1 MIRDE
6 RYNKYIEKISQKVN
20 KIKDTSGKKILISG
34 VSGMVGTVITDVLIN
49 MNDNYA
55 CNYNIYGLGRN
66 IERANDMFD
75 IYENRL
81 DFKFI
86 QANIND
92 GIPKLGQIDY
102 IIHAASNTHPI
113 DYSGDP
119 IGTISSNVI
128 GTDNLLKYA
137 IAHKCK
143 RFEFVSSVEIYG
155 ENRGDV
161 EAFDE
166 EYCGYIDCN
175 TLRAGY
181 PESKRTGETLCQ
193 AYGKKHGLEFV
204 IPRLCRTFGPTMS
217 LRDSKA
223 IAQFIK
229 NAARG
234 EDIVLKSE
242 GKQYYSYIDVFQA
255 AYAVLYVLF
264 KGKNGEAYNISS
276 ETGNWYMK
284 DVAAMAAEMSGK
296 KVVFDLPDEKEKS
309 GYSTATKAI
318 LDSDKLKSIGW
329 SDIIDCKEVFKYTI
343 NVIRQRISENE
354 V

>member
-20 KIKDTSGKKILISG
+20 EIKTTSGKKFLISG
-34 VSGMVGTVITDVLIN
+34 VSGMVGTVIIDVLIN

-75 IYENRL
+75 IYENRS

-92 GIPKLGQIDY
+92 RIPELGEIDY

-137 IAHKCK
+137 IEHNCK

-181 PESKRTGETLCQ
+181 PESKRTGEALCQ
-193 AYGKKHGLEFV
+193 AYSKKYGLEFV
-204 IPRLCRTFGPTMS
+204 VPRLCRTFGPTMS

-234 EDIVLKSE
+234 EDVVLKSE

-255 AYAVLYVLF
+255 VYAILYILSRGECANAYNVSSS
-264 KGKNGEAYNISS
+264 NGE
-276 ETGNWYMK
+276 WYMR
-284 DVAAMAAEMSGK
+284 DIAEKLAK
-296 KVVFDLPDEKEKS
+296 KAGTNVVYDLPDKTEKE
-309 GYSTATKAI
+309 GYSIATKAI
-318 LDSDKLKSIGW
+318 LDNSKLKDIGW
-329 SDIIDCKEVFKYTI
+329 EEYIDCEEVLYYT
-343 NVIRQRISENE
+343 VDVLKSRI
-354 V
+354 